1 MLEEDRKAEE
11 PRAVANDKEA
21 FSVSVDVLEP
31 PPPPPGAGPRPG
43 SAGRRVSD
51 GADLSRSERAHVVPR
66 AVTDNTGFSL
76 RVPAFAS

>member
-31 PPPPPGAGPRPG
+31 PPPPPPVLVPVPGQRGA
-43 SAGRRVSD
+43 A
-51 GADLSRSERAHVVPR
+51 
-66 AVTDNTGFSL
+66 
-76 RVPAFAS
+76 